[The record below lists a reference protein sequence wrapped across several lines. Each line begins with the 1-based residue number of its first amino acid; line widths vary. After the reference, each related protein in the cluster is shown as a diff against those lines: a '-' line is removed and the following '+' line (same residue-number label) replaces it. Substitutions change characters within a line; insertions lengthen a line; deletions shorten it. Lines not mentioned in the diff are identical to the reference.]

1 MPASAQ
7 PAEAPTV
14 FSTAGLPPARRVELW
29 ESHNAAALIGLDV
42 HAPGPLEATEL
53 NVQLSRARLARVS
66 GSEHT
71 VERSADVIARSP
83 ADSVAVYLTLRGD
96 AWFTAAGRTLAR
108 RPGDALVC
116 ATDQPFARGF
126 ARGLEELVVTVPCAA
141 LSTRTSVTRPEAPVL
156 TSFAAASTSPGPH
169 QYARALARLTSRATR
184 TQRPLPPDERT
195 VLDLVTVLVTG
206 QTAAL
211 AAAHRAAAHCYIEEH
226 LTDPS
231 LGAPRVAAAAGLSER
246 QLSRLFAADG
256 TSVPRHILTRR
267 LQLAHSVLSAGP
279 GAQTVADIA
288 ARCGFTSVTYFSH
301 AFRDHFG
308 VRATDVRRDASVQST
323 QPPAR

>member
-1 MPASAQ
+1 MPARAQ

-53 NVQLSRARLARVS
+53 NVQLPQARLARVS
-66 GSEHT
+66 GSAHT

-83 ADSVAVYLTLRGD
+83 ADSVVIYLTLRGD
-96 AWFTAAGRTLAR
+96 AWFSAAGRTLTR

-126 ARGLEELVVTVPCAA
+126 ARGLEELVVTVPCSA
-141 LSTRTSVTRPEAPVL
+141 LTARSTATRLEAPVL
-156 TSFAAASTSPGPH
+156 TSFGASAKPPSGPG
-169 QYARALARLTSRATR
+169 QYARALARITGRATR
-184 TQRPLPPDERT
+184 RQRPLPPDEGT
-195 VLDLVTVLVTG
+195 LLDLVTVLVSG
-206 QTAAL
+206 QHAAL
-211 AAAHRAAAHCYIEEH
+211 AAAHRATAHLYIEEH
-226 LTDPS
+226 LTDAALS
-231 LGAPRVAAAAGLSER
+231 APQIAAATGLSER

-267 LQLAHSVLSAGP
+267 LQLAYSVLSTQP
-279 GAQTVADIA
+279 GAQPIADIA

-301 AFRDHFG
+301 TFRQHFG
-308 VRATDVRRDASVQST
+308 LRATDVRRD
-323 QPPAR
+323 